1 VRAVTKEYDAP
12 VVSVVVPTCGR
23 PGLLARC
30 LEALSRQTLDARL
43 FEIIVVDDSRT
54 RHGPAVARNRGWRR
68 ARGGIIAFTD
78 DDTEPRPDWLASGL
92 NAFRD
97 DVEAISG
104 RVVMPVPEVPSDYE
118 RDARGLERGE
128 FVTANCFC
136 RREVLEEVGGFDERF
151 RLAWREDSDLQFRL
165 LQAGARV
172 VHAPDAVVVHPVRPA
187 PWGVSIRQQRKVMFD
202 ALLYKKHRKLYRER
216 IRATPRWDYYAIT
229 AVLAAALLSLAM
241 GLGGFFM
248 ASTLLWT
255 ALTAAFCAKRLR
267 GTSRSWSHVL
277 EMALTSMLIPP
288 LAVFWRAVGSLRFR
302 VAFV

>member
-1 VRAVTKEYDAP
+1 VRALTTECDAP
-12 VVSVVVPTCGR
+12 AVSVVVPTCAR
-23 PGLLARC
+23 PELLARC

-68 ARGGIIAFTD
+68 ARAEIVAFTD
-78 DDTEPRPDWLASGL
+78 DDTEPRPDWLANGL

-97 DVEAISG
+97 DVEAVSG

-136 RREVLEEVGGFDERF
+136 RRQILEEVGGFDERF

-165 LQAGARV
+165 LQAGARI
-172 VHAPDAVVVHPVRPA
+172 VHAPDALVVHPVRPA

-216 IRATPRWDYYAIT
+216 IRSTPRWDYYAIT
-229 AVLAAALLSLAM
+229 ASLAAALFSFFWGLEGLFLSS
-241 GLGGFFM
+241 G
-248 ASTLLWT
+248 LLWT

-267 GTSRSWSHVL
+267 GTSGSWSHVL

-288 LAVFWRAVGSLRFR
+288 LAVFWRMVGSLRFR

>member
-1 VRAVTKEYDAP
+1 VSKECTAP
-12 VVSVVVPTCGR
+12 LVSVVVPTCGR
-23 PGLLARC
+23 PELLGRC
-30 LEALSRQTLDARL
+30 LDALSRQTLDPRL

-68 ARGGIIAFTD
+68 SRAPIIAFTD
-78 DDTEPRPDWLASGL
+78 DDTEPRPDWLANGL
-92 NAFRD
+92 NAFRR
-97 DVEAISG
+97 DVEAVSG
-104 RVVMPVPEVPSDYE
+104 RVVMPVPDVPSDYE

-136 RREVLEEVGGFDERF
+136 RREILEEVGGFDEQF

-165 LQAGARV
+165 LQAGARI
-172 VHAPDAVVVHPVRPA
+172 VHAPDAAVVHPVRPA

-216 IRATPRWDYYAIT
+216 IRRTPRWDYYAIT
-229 AVLAAALLSLAM
+229 ALLAAALLSFLM
-241 GLGGFFM
+241 GLEGLFV
-248 ASTLLWT
+248 ASLLLWMS
-255 ALTAAFCAKRLR
+255 LTAAFCAKRLR

-288 LAVFWRAVGSLRFR
+288 LAVFWRMVGSLKFR